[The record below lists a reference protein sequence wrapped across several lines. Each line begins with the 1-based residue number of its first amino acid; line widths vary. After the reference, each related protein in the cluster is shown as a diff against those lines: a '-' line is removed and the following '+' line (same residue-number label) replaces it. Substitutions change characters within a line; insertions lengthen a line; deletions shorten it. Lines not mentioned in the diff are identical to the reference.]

1 MDVILLERI
10 EKLGNLGQVVKVKA
24 GFARNYLLPEKK
36 ALRAT
41 PANIA
46 YFESQKATIE
56 ETNRQKRT
64 AAGDVAGG
72 LEGQAFTL
80 LRQAGESGQL
90 YGSVSARDIAQ
101 AIKERGMPVERKH
114 VMLDHPIKAV
124 GLYEARIMP
133 HPEVSVTVRV
143 TVARSEEEAELLT
156 KRGVIGPAQGDTGDR
171 RSAREIAE
179 ELAAA
184 AEAAEAAAEPAEGD
198 AAEETETTPS
208 E

>member
-10 EKLGNLGQVVKVKA
+10 EKLGNLGDVVKVKA

-41 PANIA
+41 DANKA

-56 ETNRQKRT
+56 ESNRQKRT

-80 LRQAGESGQL
+80 IRQAGESGQL

-101 AIKERGMPVERKH
+101 AIKERGMAIERKH

-124 GLYEARIMP
+124 GLFEARIMP

-143 TVARSEEEAELLT
+143 TVARSEEEAETLT
-156 KRGVIGPAQGDTGDR
+156 KRGVIGPALGDATER
-171 RSAREIAE
+171 RTAREIVEEIAAAE
-179 ELAAA
+179 EEAAPA
-184 AEAAEAAAEPAEGD
+184 EGEAAEAT
-198 AAEETETTPS
+198 EETPAA
-208 E
+208 

>member
-41 PANIA
+41 PDNIA
-46 YFESQKATIE
+46 YFESQKTAIE
-56 ETNRQKRT
+56 ETNRQKRA

-72 LEGQAFTL
+72 LDGQAFTL

-101 AIKERGMPVERKH
+101 AIKERGLAIERKH
-114 VMLDHPIKAV
+114 VMLDQPIKAV

-133 HPEVSVTVRV
+133 HPEVSVMVRV
-143 TVARSEEEAELLT
+143 TVARSDEEAEHLK
-156 KRGVIGPAQGDTGDR
+156 KRGVIGPALGDAAER

-179 ELAAA
+179 EIEATEAEVA
-184 AEAAEAAAEPAEGD
+184 EPVEGEAAETTEAAPEA
-198 AAEETETTPS
+198 
-208 E
+208 

>member
-10 EKLGNLGQVVKVKA
+10 EKLGNLGDVVKVKA
-24 GFARNYLLPEKK
+24 GFARNFLLPEKK

-41 PANIA
+41 PDNIK

-56 ETNRQKRT
+56 EANRHKRA
-64 AAGDVAGG
+64 AAGDVAGA

-101 AIKERGMPVERKH
+101 AIKERGIAIERKH

-143 TVARSEEEAELLT
+143 TVARSDEEAELLV
-156 KRGVIGPAQGDTGDR
+156 KRGVIGPALGETER
-171 RSAREIAE
+171 RSAREIVE
-179 ELAAA
+179 DI
-184 AEAAEAAAEPAEGD
+184 EAAEAEATAEPAEGA
-198 AAEETETTPS
+198 AAEATETPPAA
-208 E
+208 

>member
-10 EKLGNLGQVVKVKA
+10 EKLGNLGDVVKVKA
-24 GFARNYLLPEKK
+24 GFARNFLLPEKK

-41 PANIA
+41 PDNIK
-46 YFESQKATIE
+46 YFESQKVAIE
-56 ETNRQKRT
+56 EANRQKRA

-101 AIKERGMPVERKH
+101 AIKERGVAIERKH

-133 HPEVSVTVRV
+133 HPEISVTVRI
-143 TVARSEEEAELLT
+143 TVARSDEEAEILA
-156 KRGVIGPAQGDTGDR
+156 KRGVLGPALGEAER
-171 RSAREIAE
+171 RSAREIVE
-179 ELAAA
+179 EI
-184 AEAAEAAAEPAEGD
+184 EAAEAATTPPAEGE
-198 AAEETETTPS
+198 AAEAAGTTPAA
-208 E
+208 